1 MSGSPLLGTIA
12 RISYRRRW
20 LALGG
25 WLLMVAFLIVAWNRF
40 GAQPDNNFT
49 STDPGTALI
58 NQHFPRQS
66 GDALTLAIRSARP
79 VASTEVRSRVTGE
92 LTSLA
97 HAPHVTA
104 VGGPYQVPGRISV
117 DGHIA
122 FATVAFDV
130 KAPKIPASEV
140 KTLMAGARAASGQ
153 GVSFY
158 LGGDVVDLA
167 ETPHGGSSEGAGV
180 GAAAIAL
187 LISFGAVLAMGLPI
201 VTTPVVASL
210 IGLGVGVDYALFIVT
225 RFREAMRT
233 GATVEG
239 AVVTAMSTAG
249 RAVLF
254 AGATVIIATL
264 RLLVL
269 RQPLMHGVAIAAPA
283 TVGCDLAGSLTLLP
297 ALLGFTGAR
306 LEKPSRLARVF
317 RRGDS
322 SRSRSGST
330 RVDARPA
337 EGARRVPLA
346 ERWTAVVPRRPALA
360 AAASAVVILALAAPV
375 LAMKLNMPDEST
387 QARNTMGYKSYQT
400 MAEGF
405 GPGFD
410 APLVIAAKLPPG
422 PAPAAA

>member
-66 GDALTLAIRSARP
+66 GDALTLPIRSARP
-79 VASTEVRSRVTGE
+79 VASTEVRSRVTCE

-167 ETPHGGSSEGAGV
+167 ETPHGGSSEGVGV
-180 GAAAIAL
+180 AAAAIVL
-187 LISFGAVLAMGLPI
+187 LISFGSVLAMGLPI
-201 VTTPVVASL
+201 VTALFGIGSGLALIALIGHLVPAPTFAPVVASL

-225 RFREAMRT
+225 RFREALRA
-233 GATVEG
+233 GRSES
-239 AVVTAMSTAG
+239 AVVTAFSTAG

-254 AGATVIIATL
+254 AGTTVIIAVL
-264 RLLVL
+264 GLLL
-269 RQPLMHGVAIAAPA
+269 RQPL
-283 TVGCDLAGSLTLLP
+283 
-297 ALLGFTGAR
+297 
-306 LEKPSRLARVF
+306 
-317 RRGDS
+317 
-322 SRSRSGST
+322 
-330 RVDARPA
+330 
-337 EGARRVPLA
+337 
-346 ERWTAVVPRRPALA
+346 
-360 AAASAVVILALAAPV
+360 
-375 LAMKLNMPDEST
+375 
-387 QARNTMGYKSYQT
+387 
-400 MAEGF
+400 
-405 GPGFD
+405 
-410 APLVIAAKLPPG
+410 
-422 PAPAAA
+422 